1 MKYSEYSTE
10 GQLVLQKLLKNEP
23 LTEEDKRVILGVMMD
38 PLEEFVKREAPFRL
52 CEILKME
59 DQEVNE
65 ETLGKAEE
73 IIRDV
78 IDNCEALY
86 DCIDNELKYGLE

>member
-1 MKYSEYSTE
+1 M
-10 GQLVLQKLLKNEP
+10 G
-23 LTEEDKRVILGVMMD
+23 
-38 PLEEFVKREAPFRL
+38 
-52 CEILKME
+52 

-86 DCIDNELKYGLE
+86 DCIDNELKYELESYEE